1 MKKTVLENWTSG
13 ISKFSIVPKSITV
26 PSESIFTS
34 KLFIDD
40 LLLIEDE
47 NGKLRSVKY
56 KDLISSAA
64 LEAGLVGPT
73 GPQGEKGHP
82 GVDIVEEFDE
92 PDPEAVI
99 WVQEGEYPEE
109 DLANNIDGYLH
120 DFIRFGE
127 ESPYENPE
135 VTDRTMIYLQIDERL
150 EQSNIRVIKV
160 PNDESNFQ
168 KQLDLLRNRLDALE
182 DNYVEVYDEDS
193 VRQGALGEIVG
204 CNLMKLLLE
213 E

>member
-1 MKKTVLENWTSG
+1 MPNKCLGDINSLKEFERIPHPELIDE
-13 ISKFSIVPKSITV
+13 
-26 PSESIFTS
+26 
-34 KLFIDD
+34 DD

-182 DNYVEVYDEDS
+182 DDYVEVYDEELD
-193 VRQGALGEIVG
+193 GEII
-204 CNLMKLLLE
+204 E
-213 E
+213 EDDLDVDDEI

>member
-1 MKKTVLENWTSG
+1 MPNKCLGDINSLKEFERIPHPELIGE
-13 ISKFSIVPKSITV
+13 
-26 PSESIFTS
+26 
-34 KLFIDD
+34 DD

-47 NGKLRSVKY
+47 NGELRSVKY

-64 LEAGLVGPT
+64 IEAGLVGPT

-99 WVQEGEYPEE
+99 WIQEGEYPEE
-109 DLANNIDGYLH
+109 DLEHNIDGYMH

-150 EQSNIRVIKV
+150 EKSNIRVIKV
-160 PNDESNFQ
+160 PNDESTFQ
-168 KQLDLLRNRLDALE
+168 KQLDMLRNRIELLE
-182 DNYVEVYDEDS
+182 GEQLEVYDEEFEEDEDIDIDE
-193 VRQGALGEIVG
+193 EI
-204 CNLMKLLLE
+204 
-213 E
+213 